1 MKERNPH
8 MGDYRTVR
16 FKSGRHKQFWK
27 GNVVGIGN
35 AYGFVEPL
43 QSTAIHM
50 AIEEVHT
57 LIDNFSLSRDTPQMR
72 KVVNRRINAQWDYL
86 RWFLAVHYK
95 FNRKIETDFW
105 RECHSHVDVSGLED
119 MIALYKEGG
128 LLTNRGSATRSAI
141 SDTLAK
147 EDRTFGLQGLDAI
160 LLAQGVLPKT
170 FVKTEFS
177 QATYRRNLAAW
188 HDLLHEALPQKDAL
202 EILGR
207 RPDLFPDHQA
217 GS

>member
-1 MKERNPH
+1 
-8 MGDYRTVR
+8 
-16 FKSGRHKQFWK
+16 
-27 GNVVGIGN
+27 
-35 AYGFVEPL
+35 
-43 QSTAIHM
+43 
-50 AIEEVHT
+50 
-57 LIDNFSLSRDTPQMR
+57 
-72 KVVNRRINAQWDYL
+72 
-86 RWFLAVHYK
+86 
-95 FNRKIETDFW
+95 
-105 RECHSHVDVSGLED
+105 